1 MNDYV
6 RGAFEALS
14 WVQTSIQSVDIKH
27 DPGDHLDRVLKEIEA
42 AIADIKKGVAVDFRD
57 RLKTR

>member
-14 WVQTSIQSVDIKH
+14 WVQSVTKGLTVFFTSAT
-27 DPGDHLDRVLKEIEA
+27 VLI
-42 AIADIKKGVAVDFRD
+42 VV
-57 RLKTR
+57 

>member
-14 WVQTSIQSVDIKH
+14 WVQTLISSVSPQKDQQGHLDKVLKEVEAAIVDIK
-27 DPGDHLDRVLKEIEA
+27 E
-42 AIADIKKGVAVDFRD
+42 GVAVDFRD

>member
-14 WVQTSIQSVDIKH
+14 WMHVLLVNIDREK
-27 DPGDHLDRVLKEIEA
+27 DPEDHLDRLIKEVEA
-42 AIADIKKGVAVDFRD
+42 AMDDIKEGIAVNFRD
-57 RLKTR
+57 RLKMR